1 MNDLS
6 QLRNDYRLTRLDETN
21 MDVNPVVQ
29 FRYWL
34 NEAIRAEASEPN
46 AMVLST
52 STINGRP
59 SSRVVLLKNLDGE
72 GFTFFT
78 NFESRKGVEISNNP
92 FGSLLFFWP
101 VLERQVRIEGKIFR
115 TPDHE
120 SDEYFKTR
128 PEGSRIGAWASP
140 QSRVV
145 PDREYIEQLHREFTE
160 RFRYQGM
167 ERPANWG
174 GYKLKPEIIE
184 FWQGRENRLHDRLE
198 YKWKGNQWEISRLAP

>member
-1 MNDLS
+1 
-6 QLRNDYRLTRLDETN
+6 